1 MYTNYYRLRRNI
13 KWKGRNNK
21 LKLPLDSKEEASYIY
36 QLLKHID
43 TKNAFIHVSMGYG
56 SGNKYQDHIDAFNH
70 QVTIHLVN
78 HLREYLEDI
87 ITGIESVPLQVVEEN
102 QSNINLYKS

>member
-1 MYTNYYRLRRNI
+1 MFKDYISECTQNI
-13 KWKGRNNK
+13 IDFEEILSEKGWNNK

-36 QLLKHID
+36 QLLKHTD

-56 SGNKYQDHIDAFNH
+56 SGNKYQDQINAFNH

-78 HLREYLEDI
+78 HLR
-87 ITGIESVPLQVVEEN
+87 GISRRYN
-102 QSNINLYKS
+102 YRN